1 MSAAPVA
8 TRSEGPTADTR
19 DDDGADDDDSAG
31 GRAEVDGGEGVE
43 ERSGGCDSEGGT
55 SAILPPSDSSP
66 PGIATRASRSGK
78 VDGAVAP
85 ACRAESERDLY

>member
-55 SAILPPSDSSP
+55 LESAILPTSDSSP
-66 PGIATRASRSGK
+66 PGIAKRASRSGK

-85 ACRAESERDLY
+85 A